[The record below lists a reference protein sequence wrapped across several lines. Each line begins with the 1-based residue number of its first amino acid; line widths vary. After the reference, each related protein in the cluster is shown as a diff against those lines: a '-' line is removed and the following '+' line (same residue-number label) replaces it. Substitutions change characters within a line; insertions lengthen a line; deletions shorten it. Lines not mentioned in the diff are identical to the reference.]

1 MGNDRGKRLLL
12 VVFLLLA
19 IIVMAVLSRPHS
31 HAGGF
36 TPVANRP
43 AMPDL
48 KLTELNGGTWK
59 LADHHGQVVL
69 INYWA
74 TWCGPCR
81 MELPGLAKV
90 ARDNEPLGLAVVG
103 VSLDKG
109 DHSVIVPFIDRYHLP
124 YPIALPETMSQLE
137 AGLEGVPTTIL
148 VDRTGHVAKTYVG
161 AVRQE
166 DFEADV
172 HEALSEPD
180 AKPEDQPGNDI
191 AQPIAKL

>member
-19 IIVMAVLSRPHS
+19 IIVMAVISRPHS

-48 KLTELNGGTWK
+48 KLAELNGGTWK

-109 DHSVIVPFIDRYHLP
+109 DHSVIEPFVDRYHLS
-124 YPIALPETMSQLE
+124 YPIALPEAMSQIE

-148 VDRTGHVAKTYVG
+148 VDRRGHVAKTYVG

-172 HEALSEPD
+172 HQALTEPD
-180 AKPEDQPGNDI
+180 VKPEDQTDDDT
-191 AQPIAKL
+191 AEPIAKP